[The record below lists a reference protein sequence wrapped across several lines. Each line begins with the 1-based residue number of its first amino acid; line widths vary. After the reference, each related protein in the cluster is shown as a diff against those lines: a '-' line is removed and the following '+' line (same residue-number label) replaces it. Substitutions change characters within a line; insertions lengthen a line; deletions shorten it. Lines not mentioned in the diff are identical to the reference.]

1 MRIAYINLV
10 TSNIQGQSHS
20 ILSKINLQ
28 AKVARKLELPFD
40 FYWLPQEINDED
52 SQYSYLNIKPVG
64 GNNRLGIRFNQARAV
79 NKLTNKYERVILRYP
94 LVDPLLF
101 LLIKNKGRIILEHHT
116 KELEEL
122 ETTGDIRLQFEK
134 WLGGCWINSFR
145 ALIAVTP
152 EILDYE
158 IKRSN
163 FSGPTRFFPN
173 SIDLDSYQNFERIPS
188 PEDETPVQAVMVS
201 TYFSKWQ
208 GLDILLEQ
216 IENNTDLPP
225 FELHLAGKIDP
236 KSLSRCKRLA
246 RIKFHETLTS
256 EQLFEL
262 YQSMELGIGSLAVT
276 KKGMTQATALKVRE
290 YLAAGLPLVLNY
302 DDPAIPKDFPYVLY
316 QEKFNLKE
324 ALEFARDLRTT
335 QGKIIREAALPLIDS
350 KVVTKNLYEFCIN
363 T

>member
-10 TSNIQGQSHS
+10 TSNFQGQSHS

-28 AKVARKLELPFD
+28 AKVAQKLELPFD
-40 FYWLPQEINDED
+40 FFWIPKETNAGDE
-52 SQYSYLNIKPVG
+52 QYTYLHIKPVG

-101 LLIKNKGRIILEHHT
+101 LLIKNKDRIILEHHT

-134 WLGGCWINSFR
+134 WLGGCWIKSFR

-173 SIDLDSYQNFERIPS
+173 SIDLDSYQNFERMPS
-188 PEDETPVQAVMVS
+188 PEEETPVQVVMVS

-225 FELHLAGKIDP
+225 FELHLAGKISPD
-236 KSLSRCKRLA
+236 SIDRCKREP

-262 YQSMELGIGSLAVT
+262 YQSMDLGIGSLAVT

-316 QEKFNLKE
+316 QENFNLRD
-324 ALEFARDLRTT
+324 ALEFAKGHRAT
-335 QGKIIREAALPLIDS
+335 QGKMIREAAIPLIDS